1 MTLVTDIRE
10 LEELYGV
17 PSEAS
22 LIKVSDQ
29 VTKNYQSLIEA
40 SPFMVLATS
49 GPEGMD
55 CSPRGDAKQVVFI
68 QDRKTLLL
76 PDRRGN
82 NRMDSLR
89 NIVRNPEIALLFL
102 IPGSNTTLRLNG
114 TATISTAPELTSQY
128 KMQGKD
134 PRSVIIVTIREI
146 YFQCARAVMRADLWN
161 PENFKPANTL
171 PSAGDLMQELKDD
184 FDGTS
189 YDKEWPARAKE
200 TMW

>member
-10 LEELYGV
+10 LEQLYGV

-29 VTKNYQSLIEA
+29 ITKNYQSLIEA

-68 QDRKTLLL
+68 KDRKTLLL

-89 NIVRNPEIALLFL
+89 NIVRNPEIGLLFL

-114 TATISTAPELTSQY
+114 TAVISTAPELTSQY

-134 PRSVIIVTIREI
+134 PRSVIIVTIREV

-161 PENFKPANTL
+161 PEHFKPVNTL
-171 PSAGDLMQELKDD
+171 PSAGELMQELKGD

>member
-10 LEELYGV
+10 LERLYGV
-17 PSEAS
+17 TSEAS
-22 LIKVSDQ
+22 LIKVSDHI
-29 VTKNYQSLIEA
+29 TKNYKRLIEA
-40 SPFMVLATS
+40 SPFIALSTS

-55 CSPRGDAKQVVFI
+55 CSPRGDADQAVFI
-68 QDRKTLLL
+68 KDRKTLLM

-114 TATISTAPELTSQY
+114 TAVISTDPELTSQY
-128 KMQGKD
+128 QMQGKA

-161 PENFKPANTL
+161 PDHFKSAKVL
-171 PSAGDLMQELKDD
+171 PTPGDMMQELKDD

-200 TMW
+200 SMW